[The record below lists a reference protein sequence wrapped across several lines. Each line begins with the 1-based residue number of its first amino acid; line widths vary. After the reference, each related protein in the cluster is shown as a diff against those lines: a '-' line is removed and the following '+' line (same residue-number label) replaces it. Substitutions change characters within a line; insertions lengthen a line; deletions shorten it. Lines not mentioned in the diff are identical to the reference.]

1 GANLIGQRNAIKM
14 LHSRIQVVQ
23 KYVEDVEAGMSYL
36 ANQTKL
42 VLALFHH
49 DHDMFESVYES
60 FAALG
65 RLSWRQ
71 VAHQSLNFFLILT
84 SALMIW
90 KGLAV
95 FTNSESPIVV
105 VLSESMEP
113 AFQRG
118 DLLFLTMGSEPVR
131 AGEICVFKIK
141 GKDVPIVHRVIEA
154 HDEYV

>member
-1 GANLIGQRNAIKM
+1 
-14 LHSRIQVVQ
+14 
-23 KYVEDVEAGMSYL
+23 
-36 ANQTKL
+36 
-42 VLALFHH
+42 
-49 DHDMFESVYES
+49 
-60 FAALG
+60 
-65 RLSWRQ
+65 RQ

-84 SALMIW
+84 ATLMIW
-90 KGLAV
+90 KGLSV

-131 AGEICVFKIK
+131 TGEICVFKVK

-154 HDEYV
+154 HDE